1 MLDSISFRCILTKL
15 LQAWS
20 LDQNWVRPMDH
31 KFIPTSTCMYDVEK
45 NDGVLNRFT
54 KCDKNFAEVI
64 SAIVLKCFV

>member
-1 MLDSISFRCILTKL
+1 
-15 LQAWS
+15 
-20 LDQNWVRPMDH
+20 MDH